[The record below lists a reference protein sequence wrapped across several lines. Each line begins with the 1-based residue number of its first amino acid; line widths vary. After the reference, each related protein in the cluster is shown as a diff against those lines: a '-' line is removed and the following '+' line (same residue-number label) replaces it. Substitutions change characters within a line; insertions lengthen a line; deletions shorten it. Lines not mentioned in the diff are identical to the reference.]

1 MKAKTGVKKR
11 FNIINEKKSININP
25 FKSAL
30 FLFEIHKDDK
40 KLKHNNIIKNWSV
53 NIWDSKTLTCKVWNI
68 SLVLSFW
75 NNNGAMI
82 IADPLKKNKLSGIQY
97 FLLKENTV
105 SSLPKWYDATI
116 RNNNKIILGNT
127 SQKIIIKN
135 EINK

>member
-1 MKAKTGVKKR
+1 MKAKTGVKKI
-11 FNIINEKKSININP
+11 FNIINEKKSITINP
-25 FKSAL
+25 FKSVL
-30 FLFEIHKDDK
+30 LLFEIYKDDK

-53 NIWDSKTLTCKVWNI
+53 NIWDSKTLKFRVWNI

-82 IADPLKKNKLSGIQY
+82 TADPLKKYKHSGIQY

-105 SSLPKWYDATI
+105 SSLPKWYDAVI

-127 SQKIIIKN
+127 NQKIIIKS
-135 EINK
+135 EINT

>member
-1 MKAKTGVKKR
+1 MKAKIGVKKR
-11 FNIINEKKSININP
+11 LSIINEKKSITINP
-25 FKSAL
+25 FKSVF
-30 FLFEIHKDDK
+30 FLLEIYKDDK

-105 SSLPKWYDATI
+105 SSLPKWYAATI
-116 RNNNKIILGNT
+116 RNNNKVILGNI

-135 EINK
+135 EINT

>member
-1 MKAKTGVKKR
+1 MKAKIGVKKK

-25 FKSAL
+25 FKSVF
-30 FLFEIHKDDK
+30 FLFEIYKDEK
-40 KLKHNNIIKNWSV
+40 KLKHNNVIKNWSV
-53 NIWDSKTLTCKVWNI
+53 NIWDSKTLKFKVRNI

-75 NNNGAMI
+75 NNSGAMI
-82 IADPLKKNKLSGIQY
+82 TVEPLKKNKHSGIKY
-97 FLLKENTV
+97 FLLKEKTV

-135 EINK
+135 EINT

>member
-1 MKAKTGVKKR
+1 MKAKIGVKKR
-11 FNIINEKKSININP
+11 FSIINEKKSISINP
-25 FKSAL
+25 FKSVF
-30 FLFEIHKDDK
+30 FLLEIYKDDK
-40 KLKHNNIIKNWSV
+40 KLKHNDIIKNWSV
-53 NIWDSKTLTCKVWNI
+53 NIWDSKTLTFKVRNI

-82 IADPLKKNKLSGIQY
+82 TVDPFKKNKHSGIQY

-135 EINK
+135 EMNT

>member
-1 MKAKTGVKKR
+1 MNAKIGVKKR

-25 FKSAL
+25 FKSVF
-30 FLFEIHKDDK
+30 FLFEIYRDDK
-40 KLKHNNIIKNWSV
+40 KLKHNNIIKNSSV
-53 NIWDSKTLTCKVWNI
+53 NIWDSKRLTFKVRNI

-82 IADPLKKNKLSGIQY
+82 TADPLKKNKHSGIQY

-116 RNNNKIILGNT
+116 RNNNKMVLGNI
-127 SQKIIIKN
+127 SQQIIIRS
-135 EINK
+135 EINT